1 VKKKINKRDLI
12 KKLVVEPKF
21 QKRMFWAKEMKLLND
36 LMSIFEDLDFW
47 EKIRIRKVPS
57 LAVLKSAKGLLIIKK
72 KFREFSYKIPEKV
85 TITLGKKEGEDKKIF
100 KKTKTIRQFIDE

>member
-21 QKRMFWAKEMKLLND
+21 QKRMFWAREMKLLND
-36 LMSIFEDLDFW
+36 LMSIFEDLNFW

-57 LAVLKSAKGLLIIKK
+57 LAVLKSPKGLVIIKK
-72 KFREFSYKIPEKV
+72 KFREFCYKIPEKV
-85 TITLGKKEGEDKKIF
+85 TITLGKKEGEDKQIP

>member
-1 VKKKINKRDLI
+1 
-12 KKLVVEPKF
+12 
-21 QKRMFWAKEMKLLND
+21 
-36 LMSIFEDLDFW
+36 
-47 EKIRIRKVPS
+47 

>member
-47 EKIRIRKVPS
+47 EK
-57 LAVLKSAKGLLIIKK
+57 KSAKGLLIIKK